1 MTISPGTVRD
11 LRLRWGARWA
21 SSRDVSWHSHAETE
35 LVAVTKGRCRVRVGE
50 SLLDGA
56 RGAIFVLPALVPQ
69 YQETLGAT
77 RTTYLG
83 FDLPPGLFDESAR
96 VLALDPADPAL
107 LWMEQLCDGSRLHPP
122 LSREAGRALLMAL
135 LRRLGDMDTA
145 TGSKARLHPAV
156 QAARAYL
163 EANMRQSPT
172 LTQLARTVG
181 VSPSHLSSLFAAQCG
196 VSPMQYLQRLRLD
209 HACWLLANPYLR
221 IHEVAE
227 ACGYEDVNYFTRL
240 FRQHFKISPGRWR
253 KKGEKMNRHN

>member
-1 MTISPGTVRD
+1 MTRE
-11 LRLRWGARWA
+11 LRFRWGDRFA
-21 SSRDVSWHSHAETE
+21 SYKDVPWHTHAETE

-50 SLLDGA
+50 CLLDGE
-56 RGAIFVLPALVPQ
+56 RGAIFVLPARIAQ

-77 RTTYLG
+77 RTTFLG

-96 VLALDPADPAL
+96 VLAFDPDDPAL
-107 LWMEQLCDGSRLHPP
+107 LWMEQLCDGSRLRPP
-122 LSREAGRALLMAL
+122 LSNETGRMLLIAL
-135 LRRLGDMDTA
+135 LRRLGDMDMA
-145 TGSKARLHPAV
+145 TSYKARLHPAV

-172 LTQLARTVG
+172 LTMLARTVG
-181 VSPSHLSSLFAAQCG
+181 VSTSHLSSLFTAQCG
-196 VSPMQYLQRLRLD
+196 VSPMHYLQQLRLE

-240 FRQHFKISPGRWR
+240 FRQHYKTSPGRWR
-253 KKGEKMNRHN
+253 AKRS